1 MTDLAPLL
9 LSSTPFVDPLDLQ
22 DHWWITLVP
31 MAFGIAM
38 AYKAVRLRPL
48 RRYWA
53 HVLVMTVQIVG
64 GMIGMSIAVYLLIEV
79 LVPFFETL

>member
-1 MTDLAPLL
+1 MINAPLAY
-9 LSSTPFVDPLDLQ
+9 TPFVDPIHIQ
-22 DHWWITLVP
+22 DHWWLTLIP

-48 RRYWA
+48 EKYWS

-64 GMIGMSIAVYLLIEV
+64 GMVGAAIAVYLLIEV
-79 LVPFFETL
+79 LAPLYERM